1 MRSKDQQ
8 KKPLDFSSLIPRNR
22 PAWNPPQ
29 PATHAAIASA
39 LTSSSLICSR
49 STSRLINTH
58 LTFRPHRYISKLRLR
73 RIARDASTHFGT
85 KAILYSLDQA
95 DFLGQHLLDRYGQ
108 GVPSKG
114 HCAQQHTLD
123 SNTSGLNGNQQKHVT
138 LGAGALTW
146 QAEARNAN
154 RALSS
159 SQRIREKSFKLS
171 NAAPLLKAIPLS
183 LQHLFAMFGASILI
197 PFLFNQAAG
206 TTVVDPA
213 LVLIMNGIGTL
224 IYTFVCRGKAPAF
237 LGPSF
242 AFIAPTISC
251 ISLAKTPALGFQ
263 HALGGFVVAGF
274 VFSTIII
281 RFAGREWLNVALPP
295 AAMGPIVA
303 LIGLELAPVAT
314 DMAFHKGRPSAAW
327 PPSSAWPRA
336 YSEAVS
342 KALYAGLR
350 AGELSVASNL
360 G

>member
-1 MRSKDQQ
+1 M
-8 KKPLDFSSLIPRNR
+8 
-22 PAWNPPQ
+22 
-29 PATHAAIASA
+29 
-39 LTSSSLICSR
+39 
-49 STSRLINTH
+49 
-58 LTFRPHRYISKLRLR
+58 
-73 RIARDASTHFGT
+73 
-85 KAILYSLDQA
+85 
-95 DFLGQHLLDRYGQ
+95 
-108 GVPSKG
+108 PSKG

-123 SNTSGLNGNQQKHVT
+123 SNTSGLNGNQQKHIT

-171 NAAPLLKAIPLS
+171 NASPLLKAIPLS

-197 PFLFNQAAG
+197 PFLFNQAAR

-314 DMAFHKGRPSAAW
+314 DMAFHKGRPSAAC

-360 G
+360 GLEVDADVASGNSLSSSHGSRRFGARMRPTCGSKRISSISRTTPSLSRIWRSDQVLESGRGGSVRLGAELFTNC